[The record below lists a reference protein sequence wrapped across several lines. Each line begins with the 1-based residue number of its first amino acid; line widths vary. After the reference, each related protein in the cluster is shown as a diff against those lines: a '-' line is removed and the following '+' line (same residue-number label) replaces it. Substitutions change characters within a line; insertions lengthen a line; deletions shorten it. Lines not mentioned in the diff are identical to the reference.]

1 VYTDEY
7 TLSSDRWPYD
17 SVMVEPRQLLR
28 RDERRAQILETAAAA
43 FSRQGYAATSVEEV
57 AQEAGIT
64 KLIVYRHF
72 ESKSE
77 LYSAIL
83 DQVGVRL
90 AEEWTALPEPDQAR
104 GAALQTLLT
113 VARELPDGF
122 RLLFVHAAREQEFA
136 SFATEV
142 RALQIGLADHIL
154 GGLIEEG
161 PFRQWVLKMTID
173 YLIAAVLEWIEVGD
187 PDDDAWWVGKADI
200 GLRAAVTAWVLPATD
215 WLPTRG

>member
-1 VYTDEY
+1 MVERGT
-7 TLSSDRWPYD
+7 
-17 SVMVEPRQLLR
+17 VEPRQLLR

-43 FSRQGYAATSVEEV
+43 FSREGYAATSVEEV

-77 LYSAIL
+77 LYTAIL

-90 AEEWTALPEPDQAR
+90 AEEWSALPDPEHAR

-122 RLLFVHAAREQEFA
+122 RMLFVHAAREQEFA
-136 SFATEV
+136 NFATEV
-142 RALQIGLADHIL
+142 RALQIDLADHIL
-154 GGLIEEG
+154 GGLIPEG
-161 PFRQWVLKMTID
+161 PFRQWVVKMTID
-173 YLIAAVLEWIEVGD
+173 YLVAAVLEWIDVGD
-187 PDDDAWWVGKADI
+187 PDDDPWWVEKANV
-200 GLRAAVTAWVLPATD
+200 GLRAAVMAWVLPDSD
-215 WLPTRG
+215 WIPTRG